1 MARQRLNDTQWS
13 KIEPLLP
20 GKAGDSGA
28 KARDNR
34 QFIEAVLWIAY
45 TGAPWRDLP
54 LELGNWHTTYTRFSR
69 WSRAGRWQAI
79 WQQLGA
85 PKELCALMI
94 DSTVVRA
101 HQHAAGARK
110 KRGNKHLADREG
122 V

>member
-1 MARQRLNDTQWS
+1 MARKRLDDTLWS

-20 GKAGDSGA
+20 GKEGDSGA

-54 LELGNWHTTYTRFSR
+54 TELGNWHTTYMRFNR
-69 WSRAGRWQAI
+69 WSRTGRWQAI
-79 WQQLGA
+79 LQQLSSSR
-85 PKELCALMI
+85 ELCALMI

-101 HQHAAGARK
+101 HQHAVGAKK
-110 KRGNKHLADREG
+110 KRENKRLADPEG
-122 V
+122 A